1 MLLKKGKKS
10 TKKSKKRKIYCWVKI
25 GVQSTSSI
33 VHIFG
38 FVDQKCYYSEDAA
51 TFMSLLMMTLR
62 AWKIELGSL

>member
-1 MLLKKGKKS
+1 MILKKEKKS
-10 TKKSKKRKIYCWVKI
+10 RKIRKKPKIYCWVKI

-33 VHIFG
+33 
-38 FVDQKCYYSEDAA
+38 VDQKCYYSEDAA